1 MQLFLVVGSL
11 NSNTVD
17 SPSLSDVGVLLAG
30 EDDIKADAAGSVRWG
45 FGLCWDQASRRE
57 KRLDCLAYLFSQSSS
72 LFRSPGMSRLCNPMQ
87 SSGRGT
93 GYVWNQLLLWRR
105 WVLWMM
111 NGSRHCGG
119 MTKLRD
125 TLARFDVRGG
135 DAGGAIKIPVLFVL
149 FYFCIFIREKFTSDI
164 YKFNF

>member
-57 KRLDCLAYLFSQSSS
+57 KRLDCLAYLFSKSSS

-111 NGSRHCGG
+111 NGSRHNGG
-119 MTKLRD
+119 MANTTRC
-125 TLARFDVRGG
+125 TRQVRCQRWRCWWTHQHSCFVCF
-135 DAGGAIKIPVLFVL
+135 ILFCL
-149 FYFCIFIREKFTSDI
+149 
-164 YKFNF
+164 NF